1 MLQRTGPQ
9 TDKHDRVTEQQY
21 LNGFQIGCLPLGF
34 PSISLSYLI
43 NFKYNTF
50 TLFNKNSEASQ

>member
-1 MLQRTGPQ
+1 MLQCTGPQ
-9 TDKHDRVTEQQY
+9 TVKHDRVTEQQY

-43 NFKYNTF
+43 YLKYNTF